1 MWPCLI
7 ECAAQALNLYQ
18 ATRDDG
24 LPPLDEYLS
33 AMDERIEFLSSALSS
48 LSEELSAK
56 SKPGAGGASP
66 VAGELARVKA
76 QLKEAEAR
84 AASSRQAAPPSGASD
99 LARVEA
105 ELSALKSE
113 NAALKAAA
121 AAAPAA
127 AGAGG
132 DVAELKAKL
141 EAAERENAALKGQL
155 KQKDQE
161 IDDLNTA
168 ARVAASCVTASRPHS
183 RSPLAAQPR
192 FLQPLCTRHPAPPL
206 RRIASLSHASHIGL
220 AQNHAPSCSQ
230 VLEAQSA
237 ARADD
242 RSGLDPEDAR
252 KPRGLLVYRS
262 SEWPYARNSCTHRL

>member
-1 MWPCLI
+1 M
-7 ECAAQALNLYQ
+7 AA
-18 ATRDDG
+18 
-24 LPPLDEYLS
+24 
-33 AMDERIEFLSSALSS
+33 
-48 LSEELSAK
+48 
-56 SKPGAGGASP
+56 
-66 VAGELARVKA
+66 ELARVKA
-76 QLKEAEAR
+76 QLKEAETR

-99 LARVEA
+99 LAGVEA

-192 FLQPLCTRHPAPPL
+192 FLQPRCTRRPAPPL
-206 RRIASLSHASHIGL
+206 RRPLQTLIPEFPLTRRC
-220 AQNHAPSCSQ
+220 QR
-230 VLEAQSA
+230 A
-237 ARADD
+237 AWLRWLRWRWMAWILCRRD
-242 RSGLDPEDAR
+242 R
-252 KPRGLLVYRS
+252 RS
-262 SEWPYARNSCTHRL
+262 